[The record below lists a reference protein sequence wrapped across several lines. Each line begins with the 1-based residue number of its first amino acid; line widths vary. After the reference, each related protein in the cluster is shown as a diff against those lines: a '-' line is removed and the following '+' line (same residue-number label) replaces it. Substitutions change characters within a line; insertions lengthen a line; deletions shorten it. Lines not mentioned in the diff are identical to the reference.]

1 MLQVDNDEIRQSF
14 FSMNP
19 LKVSG
24 VDGYPTILYQ
34 SQWYLVG
41 DSICRLVKEVFSS
54 RWLPDNINRT
64 LLVLVPKVGNPI
76 SLKLYRPISLCI
88 VPYKI
93 VTKLIANRLKCHF
106 TWSHRPTAN
115 KLCPRTTYYWKHSG
129 GSRGYSYNEEK
140 DWKCG
145 VYAN

>member
-54 RWLPDNINRT
+54 R
-64 LLVLVPKVGNPI
+64 
-76 SLKLYRPISLCI
+76 
-88 VPYKI
+88 
-93 VTKLIANRLKCHF
+93 
-106 TWSHRPTAN
+106 
-115 KLCPRTTYYWKHSG
+115 
-129 GSRGYSYNEEK
+129 
-140 DWKCG
+140 
-145 VYAN
+145 